1 MRDSVLLKKKIKL
14 MEEWGT
20 PKIGDLVEVL
30 YISSL
35 LPEKPAGSFLL
46 DSTVTSSGDDVEPK
60 KGYYYM
66 VVNTGIVLDAC
77 IDHKSTDVGV
87 YRLLTTLSNGTLTEE
102 WVDVHNS
109 NAYMLRVI
117 QPNNQ

>member
-1 MRDSVLLKKKIKL
+1 
-14 MEEWGT
+14 ME
-20 PKIGDLVEVL
+20 
-30 YISSL
+30 S
-35 LPEKPAGSFLL
+35 
-46 DSTVTSSGDDVEPK
+46 K